1 MAQNTRIYWIHVISP
16 LHVGSGRGAGYV
28 DLPIMREKVTG
39 WPLVPGSAVKGV
51 LADKYEATPDKRK
64 TDPWIVAAFGRSDEA
79 EDRKANSGSLVF
91 ADARIVCLPVRSLY
105 GTFAWCAS
113 PAVLRRLRRDFE
125 MAGAGVADL
134 AADLSV
140 REDGA
145 LLPDGTASVL
155 AHDNRL
161 YLEDL
166 DFKTEASS
174 GAAAWASRLAE
185 WVFPGNDTW
194 QKAFL
199 ERFTVLPD
207 NAFNFLSETG
217 TEVNA
222 RVRLEDKTKTVASGA
237 LWYEE
242 ALPAETL
249 LAGIVWCDRVFGNNG
264 IQPAE
269 LMDRFCRDTTL
280 QMGGDATTGK
290 GRVRLV
296 FTKEGTDG

>member
-1 MAQNTRIYWIHVISP
+1 MAQHTRLYWIHVISP

-51 LADKYEATPDKRK
+51 LADHHQATDKERESN
-64 TDPWIVAAFGRSDEA
+64 PALRAAFGRGGEEHSS
-79 EDRKANSGSLVF
+79 SGSLVF
-91 ADARIVCLPVRSLY
+91 SDARIVCLPVRSLY
-105 GTFAWCAS
+105 GTFAWCTP
-113 PAVLRRLRRDFE
+113 PAALRRLRRDFE

-134 AADLSV
+134 PADLSV

-155 AHDNRL
+155 VHDNRL

-166 DFKTEASS
+166 DFKTKTSPE
-174 GAAAWASRLAE
+174 AAAWASRLAG
-185 WVFPGNDTW
+185 WVFPGDDTW
-194 QKAFL
+194 KTAFL
-199 ERFTVLPD
+199 QRFAVLPD

-222 RVRLEDKTKTVASGA
+222 RVRLEDETKTVARGA

-264 IQPAE
+264 VQPAE
-269 LMDRFCRDTTL
+269 LMDRFCRDATL
-280 QMGGDATTGK
+280 QMGGDAPTGK